1 MRLTRV
7 PKLSVK
13 LQKFATRRA
22 WPARNRAWFKQSVCN
37 GSQFRLALANRGHK
51 ALGCLPLGNCVYE
64 SFYLAFN
71 LLLSVARAREF
82 RVQFF
87 MPLPKRLSHA
97 SDGVVDH
104 FNTQDGE

>member
-1 MRLTRV
+1 
-7 PKLSVK
+7 
-13 LQKFATRRA
+13 
-22 WPARNRAWFKQSVCN
+22 
-37 GSQFRLALANRGHK
+37 
-51 ALGCLPLGNCVYE
+51 LGNCVYE